1 MTTPMTHAVLT
12 RLAIFW
18 SLCALLLAPL
28 AFAEGQHNSADGR
41 DAFSTLGLTEDLVV
55 QGNTDPHLV
64 ALQQDDAASGAATTD
79 VAGAEEEADEQ
90 EVSESPDGWVEG
102 GHRYAARKADEMTQW
117 VDNFFGNDERDLEQ
131 AYSRL
136 RLRTI
141 YDWDDR
147 LDNEVKVRLGG
158 KVSLPQISDRLDL
171 VFRGEDMDGFNDRGV
186 EDADEDRIGLQY
198 EVGPED
204 RRNGRFKLTVGFGSS
219 GPKPGV
225 KYVYQDALAEDVS
238 FRFTQRFTYDLGD
251 GGYGSSRFVVDK
263 ALRERELIRAYTRF
277 LYGEKTEGTE
287 WSTSLSY
294 ARGWEGEG
302 GRVGASWL
310 YVGADGQTEPYDFVK
325 NYKVGMRIRRQAY
338 KDFLFWEIEPSY
350 NWRIDEPYFDR
361 EGAWRIELRLE
372 FLLFDNPTETVEQ
385 QIR

>member
-1 MTTPMTHAVLT
+1 MTHAVLT
-12 RLAIFW
+12 RLAIIW
-18 SLCALLLAPL
+18 SLCGLLFAPL
-28 AFAEGQHNSADGR
+28 AFAEGQHNSADST

-102 GHRYAARKADEMTQW
+102 SHRYAARKADEMTQW

>member
-1 MTTPMTHAVLT
+1 MTHAVLT
-12 RLAIFW
+12 RLAIIW
-18 SLCALLLAPL
+18 SLCGLLFAPL
-28 AFAEGQHNSADGR
+28 AFAEGQHNSADST

-55 QGNTDPHLV
+55 QGNTDPHLI

-102 GHRYAARKADEMTQW
+102 SHRYAARKADEMTQW

>member
-1 MTTPMTHAVLT
+1 
-12 RLAIFW
+12 
-18 SLCALLLAPL
+18 
-28 AFAEGQHNSADGR
+28 
-41 DAFSTLGLTEDLVV
+41 
-55 QGNTDPHLV
+55 
-64 ALQQDDAASGAATTD
+64 
-79 VAGAEEEADEQ
+79 
-90 EVSESPDGWVEG
+90 
-102 GHRYAARKADEMTQW
+102 MTQW

-147 LDNEVKVRLGG
+147 LDNEIKVRLGG

-198 EVGPED
+198 EVGPAD

-263 ALRERELIRAYTRF
+263 ALRERELDSRLHA
-277 LYGEKTEGTE
+277 
-287 WSTSLSY
+287 LS
-294 ARGWEGEG
+294 
-302 GRVGASWL
+302 
-310 YVGADGQTEPYDFVK
+310 
-325 NYKVGMRIRRQAY
+325 IRRENRRYRVVNQ
-338 KDFLFWEIEPSY
+338 LVLRPGLGRRGRPR
-350 NWRIDEPYFDR
+350 WR
-361 EGAWRIELRLE
+361 ELVIYRRRRSNRAL
-372 FLLFDNPTETVEQ
+372 
-385 QIR
+385 

>member
-1 MTTPMTHAVLT
+1 MTLSARA
-12 RLAIFW
+12 RLPLFTG
-18 SLCALLLAPL
+18 SLCALLLVPNAL
-28 AFAEGQHNSADGR
+28 AEIENRGTDGTE
-41 DAFSTLGLTEDLVV
+41 ALGALGLTDTLIV
-55 QGNTDPHLV
+55 QGDTPRQLI
-64 ALQQDDAASGAATTD
+64 ALQQEDELTNSSDADAAGKL
-79 VAGAEEEADEQ
+79 ADADG

-204 RRNGRFKLTVGFGSS
+204 RRNGRFNLTVGFGSS

-287 WSTSLSY
+287 WSSSLSY

-310 YVGADGQTEPYDFVK
+310 YIGADGQTEPYDFVK

>member
-1 MTTPMTHAVLT
+1 MSPTMTPLALT
-12 RLAIFW
+12 RVCLIF
-18 SLCALLLAPL
+18 SLLCASLLAP
-28 AFAEGQHNSADGR
+28 FALSQTADSVTDDQAGFDR
-41 DAFSTLGLTEDLVV
+41 LGLTEALIV
-55 QGNTDPHLV
+55 QADASPHLI
-64 ALQQDDAASGAATTD
+64 ALQQDNPDQDSEGPD
-79 VAGAEEEADEQ
+79 VDGEADA
-90 EVSESPDGWVEG
+90 VSESPDGWVEG

-117 VDNFFGNDERDLEQ
+117 VDNFFGNDERDMEQ

-147 LDNEVKVRLGG
+147 LDDEIKVRLGG
-158 KVSLPQISDRLDL
+158 KVSLPQISERLDL